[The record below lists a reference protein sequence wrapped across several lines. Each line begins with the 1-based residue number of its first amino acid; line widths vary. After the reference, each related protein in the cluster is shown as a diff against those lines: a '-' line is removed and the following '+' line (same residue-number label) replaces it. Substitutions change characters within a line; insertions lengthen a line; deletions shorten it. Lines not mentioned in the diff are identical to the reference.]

1 MRAVYAVSFSFPAG
15 TSADD
20 VLELAGGWFC
30 RGQAPE
36 EVRTSWEPGRRSFAL
51 PEPRHSLEIEVL
63 PSDLGVLWHGAWRHP
78 YADDQDLYVLSDVE
92 IGVVGSSVTMYLV
105 LRVGWARAKVAPPR
119 FDMRAPRLAGSAVEH
134 FDIRDGQHRLTAEP
148 KILDAGSVP
157 AFIESVLLDPA
168 RTRPVVFCADD
179 PRLMRPN
186 VDPRPLARQLAG
198 LAHVYTSLYAR
209 PGWELERRL
218 GRLGCRDGGV
228 RIWWPGLTLDDDPY
242 RHLLLTG
249 HALRNWEGP
258 DPAALILRRI
268 STAAAMNAAPP
279 SHAQLRRAGRLAQ
292 AAGASDTD
300 AREMLAY
307 ALEDNERLSTDLRT
321 SEDAL
326 EEMAV
331 ERDELQEKLHISTEQ
346 IERMQRSFAE
356 ALAATGSE
364 AMSLSGAEEDE
375 HDLELATVRDAVVA
389 AAARCPHLAFADRAY
404 ESAEASPFECPED
417 VYDALLKL
425 ERLASQWAR
434 PGGIGGR
441 NLGQLAAELGLDWK
455 ADVSQT
461 AKNKHER
468 HYTYTWD
475 GDKRTMGPHVRLG
488 SGSGAGRIARIYL
501 DKYEPADPEQRRL
514 IVAHVGRKLP
524 DTTT

>member
-1 MRAVYAVSFSFPAG
+1 VRAVYAVSFGFSAG
-15 TSADD
+15 TRADD
-20 VLELAGGWFC
+20 VLELAGDWFC

-36 EVRTSWEPGRRSFAL
+36 EVRTSWEQGRRSYAL
-51 PEPRHSLEIEVL
+51 PEPNHSLEIEVL
-63 PSDLGVLWHGAWRHP
+63 PSDMGVLWHGAWRHP
-78 YADDQDLYVLSDVE
+78 YAGDSDLYVLSDVE
-92 IGVVGSSVTMYLV
+92 IGVVDSSVTMYLV

-119 FDMRAPRLAGSAVEH
+119 FAMRAPRLAGTVVKR
-134 FDIRDGQHRLTAEP
+134 FDVRDGQHRLTAEP
-148 KILDAGSVP
+148 IILDAGSVP
-157 AFIESVLLDPA
+157 AFIESVLLDPM

-186 VDPRPLARQLAG
+186 VDPRVLAEQLAG
-198 LAHVYTSLYAR
+198 LAQVYTSLYAR

-218 GRLGCRDGGV
+218 GRLACRDGGV
-228 RIWWPGLTLDDDPY
+228 RIWWPGLALSDDPY

-249 HALRNWEGP
+249 PALRNWEGP
-258 DPAALILRRI
+258 DPASLIFRRI

-279 SHAQLRRAGRLAQ
+279 AHARLRRAGRLAQ
-292 AAGASDTD
+292 AAGATDTD

-307 ALEDNERLSTDLRT
+307 ALEDNERLGVDLRA

-326 EEMAV
+326 EEMAL
-331 ERDELQEKLHISTEQ
+331 ERDELQEKLRLSTQQ
-346 IERMQRSFAE
+346 IEQMQRSFAE
-356 ALAATGSE
+356 ALPFSG
-364 AMSLSGAEEDE
+364 SGAVSPSGVDEDG
-375 HDLELATVRDAVVA
+375 HDLELPTVHDAVVA
-389 AAARCPHLAFADRAY
+389 AATRCPHFAFTDRAY
-404 ESAEASPFECPED
+404 ESADDSPFECPED

-434 PGGIGGR
+434 PGGIGGQD
-441 NLGQLAAELGLDWK
+441 LGQLAAELGLDWK

-461 AKNKHER
+461 ARNKHER

-475 GDKRTMGPHVRLG
+475 GEKRTMGPHVRLG

-501 DKYEPADPEQRRL
+501 DKFEPADPEQRRL